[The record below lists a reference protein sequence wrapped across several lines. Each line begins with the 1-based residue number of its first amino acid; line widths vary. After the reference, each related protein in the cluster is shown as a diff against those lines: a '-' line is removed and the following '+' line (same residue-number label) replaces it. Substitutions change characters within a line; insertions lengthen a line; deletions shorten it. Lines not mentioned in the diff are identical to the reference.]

1 MRRHGSRLIGGLV
14 AGGMAGRFVRVSDPF
29 DGVVVIPGMSNAFKV
44 VFDRQAPPVA
54 DTVTILRAVF
64 RDRRSLLIVQAT
76 SSAAPVAKLFVRIPG
91 CASNAP
97 MEYKPSTGHYHLRTR
112 DCQAF
117 DGQVATVTSSFGGSA
132 AKITEWRINQD
143 R

>member
-1 MRRHGSRLIGGLV
+1 MQRH
-14 AGGMAGRFVRVSDPF
+14 AVRVSDPF
-29 DGVVVIPGMSNAFKV
+29 DGVVVIRSIENAFKV

-76 SSAAPVAKLFVRIPG
+76 SSAAPAAKLFVTVPS
-91 CASNAP
+91 CVTNAP
-97 MEYKPSTGHYHLRTR
+97 MEYKPSTGHYRLRMR

-132 AKITEWRINQD
+132 SKITQ
-143 R
+143 